1 MSGTPPSDSDSPA
14 FPEIDTTV
22 ASSARIYDYWL
33 GGKDHYPVD
42 LEMGEQIRAV
52 LPGIVEMARD
62 QRAFLVRMVTYLARE
77 AGIRQFLDIG
87 TGLPTANNTHE
98 VAQRIAPEAR
108 IVYVDNDPVVLVHAR
123 ALLTSTPQGATDYI
137 DADLREPDT
146 ILQAAARTLDFDQ
159 PVAIT
164 LLGVVHHVPDTDAA
178 HAIVQR
184 LLDAV
189 PSGSYLVIS
198 HTTSTVTGAAMEE
211 AVRLWN
217 QAGSVPIVIRSPKEL
232 AGFFERLELVEPGVV
247 STTRW
252 RPDPGTDRDEADE
265 ASTPGRTRGS
275 RAHDWTPAPSIR
287 AAQSRPSKVMCL
299 QAAELR
305 LLQPGGAG
313 SSREH
318 AGGSSP
324 TGAGRPFDERGGREA
339 HSDMPA
345 RAGASL

>member
-1 MSGTPPSDSDSPA
+1 MSGTPPSDSDSPS
-14 FPEIDTTV
+14 FPEIDATV
-22 ASSARIYDYWL
+22 ASSARIYNYWL

-42 LEMGEQIRAV
+42 REMGEQIRAV

-77 AGIRQFLDIG
+77 AGVRQFLDIG

-98 VAQRIAPEAR
+98 VAQRVAPEAR

-123 ALLTSTPQGATDYI
+123 ALLTSTPEGATDYL
-137 DADLREPDT
+137 DADLREPDK
-146 ILQAAARTLDFDQ
+146 ILQGAAQTLDFTQ

-164 LLGVVHHVPDTDAA
+164 LLGVVHHVTDTDQA

-217 QAGSVPIVIRSPKEL
+217 EAGSVPIVIRSPKEL

-252 RPDPGTDRDEADE
+252 RPDPGTDRDEVDE
-265 ASTPGRTRGS
+265 YCAVGRK
-275 RAHDWTPAPSIR
+275 P
-287 AAQSRPSKVMCL
+287 
-299 QAAELR
+299 
-305 LLQPGGAG
+305 
-313 SSREH
+313 
-318 AGGSSP
+318 
-324 TGAGRPFDERGGREA
+324 
-339 HSDMPA
+339 
-345 RAGASL
+345 